1 MALPLDC
8 FAVVTCFHTVENAAH
23 SLVRAVQK
31 QGLQAADASGAT
43 PFTMLQ
49 NEYNLVARG
58 SYGPELQELCTRR
71 GIAMLPFFGL
81 ASGYLTGKYR
91 KPEDFEQGNRA
102 YRVKDYQE
110 SGRPV
115 LAEMDRVAAETG
127 ASLPAI
133 ALAWLV
139 RQPGIAAPIASARTP
154 EQLHQI
160 LEFTRL
166 DLTQDQ
172 LDRLTAAGT

>member
-1 MALPLDC
+1 
-8 FAVVTCFHTVENAAH
+8 
-23 SLVRAVQK
+23 
-31 QGLQAADASGAT
+31 
-43 PFTMLQ
+43 
-49 NEYNLVARG
+49 
-58 SYGPELQELCTRR
+58 
-71 GIAMLPFFGL
+71 MLPFFGL
-81 ASGYLTGKYR
+81 AAGYLTGKYR

-102 YRVKDYQE
+102 YRVKEYQE

-115 LAEMDRVAAETG
+115 LAEMDRVAEETG

-139 RQPGIAAPIASARTP
+139 RQPGIPAPIASARTP
-154 EQLHQI
+154 EQLQQL

-166 DLTQDQ
+166 ELTQDQ